1 MPTTVHA
8 FIIDDS
14 PADREAI
21 RRALRHET
29 TFRYRISEYD
39 SGEAALEAIERGEL
53 PDLAIC
59 DFCLPG
65 IDGLEVVRRM
75 RKGEQLPPFPI
86 VLLTGSF
93 GYSQS
98 VAVDEALAEGVQD
111 FFDKRAI
118 SPELLPRVARNAMD
132 RFRLIRRLVASENE
146 ARTARLRAED
156 ANRAKSMFLASMS
169 HELRTP
175 LTAVLG
181 LTELLLEN
189 PDSPDARQMLEMVRA
204 NGQHLAELLNDLL
217 DLARIEAGGLE
228 IDVADCDPRKLIE
241 DLCGLI
247 RFRAK
252 DHGLS
257 LDVELDSDLPRRIL
271 TDAVRLRQILMNLL
285 SNAIKFTHE
294 GGIRVGASVDRTS
307 DPPMLKIVVA
317 DSGIGIDDEQLLRIF
332 EPFVQVSRNDRRAAG
347 GVGLGLAISR
357 ALAQALGGDLSVT
370 SEHGSGSR
378 FALTIS
384 AGVAEEQE
392 PPTAQVDGVEDGR
405 FRRKQTIDGAAR
417 DWQGK
422 RILIAEDT
430 PANRFLIRRLLQ
442 STGADLVFVEDGHE
456 AIAEVS
462 AAQGNDAF
470 DLVLMDMQMPGM
482 DGFEATAELRRSGFA
497 APVVAL
503 TAAAMEGD
511 RERCLRA
518 GCTDYVVKPIDREAL
533 LATLADRLE
542 LDQSEK
548 RA

>member
-1 MPTTVHA
+1 MPPTVHA

-14 PADREAI
+14 PDDREAI
-21 RRALRHET
+21 RRALRHEA
-29 TFRYRISEYD
+29 TFRYRITEFE
-39 SGEAALEAIERGEL
+39 SGEAALEAIARGEM

-65 IDGLEVVRRM
+65 IDGLEVVRRL

-93 GYSQS
+93 AHHQA
-98 VAVDEALAEGVQD
+98 VAVEEALTEGVQD

-118 SPELLPRVARNAMD
+118 APGLLPRVARNAMD
-132 RFRLIRRLVASENE
+132 RYRLIRRLVASENE
-146 ARTARLRAED
+146 ARSARLRAED
-156 ANRAKSMFLASMS
+156 ASRAKSMFLASMS

-241 DLCGLI
+241 DLCSLI
-247 RFRAK
+247 RFRAN

-257 LDVELDSDLPRRIL
+257 LDVRFDGDLPRRVR

-285 SNAIKFTHE
+285 SNAIKFTRQ
-294 GGIRVGASVDRTS
+294 GGIAVCASTAEADEE
-307 DPPMLKIVVA
+307 PMLRIVVE
-317 DSGIGIDDEQLLRIF
+317 DSGIGIDDEQLARIF

-357 ALAQALGGDLSVT
+357 ALAQALGGDLSAT
-370 SEHGSGSR
+370 SAPGSGSR
-378 FALTIS
+378 FELTIS
-384 AGVAEEQE
+384 AGVAEAEH
-392 PPTAQVDGVEDGR
+392 AVRVDGVSESPFLRQHAFDGSS
-405 FRRKQTIDGAAR
+405 DS
-417 DWQGK
+417 WQDK
-422 RILIAEDT
+422 RILVAEDT

-442 STGADLVFVEDGHE
+442 PTDAELVFVEDGQQAVE
-456 AIAEVS
+456 KVLEET
-462 AAQGNDAF
+462 GGRRF
-470 DLVLMDMQMPGM
+470 DLVLMDMQMPGK

-497 APVVAL
+497 EPIVAL

-518 GCTDYVVKPIDREAL
+518 GCSDYVMKPIDREAL
-533 LATLADRLE
+533 LATLAEHLGIG
-542 LDQSEK
+542 QVEK